1 MRRDRE
7 FLKSI
12 PFANN
17 EYGSIVQTAYP
28 GAHDGDYR
36 ARVALLTEESK
47 NAWPYIPTYSYS
59 KDEHETWRLV
69 SEILMRLQDR
79 YSCKAYLEGR
89 EKLGLPIAN
98 VPQLDEVSAK
108 MEAETGFMLAPVGG
122 LLDKGEFL
130 TMLRHKVMRSTPY
143 IRHPSYPFF
152 TPEPDILHELRGHA
166 AMFMHQPFVDL
177 SIEIGNAAQAAV
189 DSGNEE
195 MLDLIGLFYWY
206 TVEYG
211 LILENGELKIF
222 GAGNN
227 GGVQDLLRSIDPQI
241 EKKPFSI
248 EAIRQLSIDYDA
260 PQEIFFVAE
269 SYEQVAELALE
280 LVQMAKAQVPV

>member
-1 MRRDRE
+1 MRRNRD
-7 FLKSI
+7 FLKEI
-12 PFANN
+12 PFASN

-28 GAHDGDYR
+28 GAHDAAYR
-36 ARVALLTEESK
+36 ARVEALTAQSQES
-47 NAWPYIPTYSYS
+47 WPYIPKYEYN
-59 KDEHETWRLV
+59 KNEHETWRLV

-89 EKLGLPIAN
+89 EKLGLPIDE
-98 VPQLDEVSAK
+98 VPQLDDVSAK

-130 TMLRHKVMRSTPY
+130 TMLCNKVMRSTPY

-177 SIEIGNAAQAAV
+177 SIEIGNAAKAAV
-189 DSGNEE
+189 ESNNME

-211 LILENGELKIF
+211 LILEDGELKIF

-269 SYEQVAELALE
+269 SYEQVADLAYE
-280 LVQMAKAQVPV
+280 LVKMAK